1 MRNILSVGLLTFKEG
16 VREKVFYGIW
26 VLFLFIL
33 FLSFLLSQMAYGEQA
48 KVLRDVGLAGIELT
62 GLIVVIFFMVN
73 SFYRE
78 RETKMLE
85 VYLVKFSR
93 FEFILGRFLG
103 SGLIIIV
110 FLMLGIGSFSVL
122 LFAKKAFYFSLILGV
137 YFIFLKLLIILAFG
151 LLFSTFISS
160 PVLAYLLSL
169 VMYITGSS
177 MRNALEIINQEGSHF
192 SRVLFKYFYYLLPNL
207 DKLEIKLLVSY
218 GNFPHIPQVFFGTL
232 YTIVYVGFLLTLTL
246 FIFQN
251 KEW

>member
-16 VREKVFYGIW
+16 IREKVFYGIG

-33 FLSFLLSQMAYGEQA
+33 FLSYLLSQMAYGEQA

-93 FEFILGRFLG
+93 FEFILGKFLG
-103 SGLIIIV
+103 SGLIIFV
-110 FLMLGIGSFSVL
+110 FIMLGIGSFSVL
-122 LFAKKAFYFSLILGV
+122 LFAQKAFYFSLILGV

-177 MRNALEIINQEGSHF
+177 MRNALEIINQEGSQF
-192 SRVLFKYFYYLLPNL
+192 SRVLFKYLYYLLPNL
-207 DKLEIKLLVSY
+207 DKLEIKLLVAY
-218 GNFPHIPQVFFGTL
+218 GNVPPIPQVFFGTL
-232 YTIVYVGFLLTLTL
+232 YTLVYVGFLLTLTL
-246 FIFQN
+246 LIFKN
-251 KEW
+251 KEC